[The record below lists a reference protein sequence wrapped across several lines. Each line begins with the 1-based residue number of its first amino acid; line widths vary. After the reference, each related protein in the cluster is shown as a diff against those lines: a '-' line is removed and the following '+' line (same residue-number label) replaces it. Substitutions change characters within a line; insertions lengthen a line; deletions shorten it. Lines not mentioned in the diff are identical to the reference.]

1 MNILA
6 ARLARTAAA
15 PPPSPWQ
22 DRADSW
28 SASFSGRSAS
38 KHATPPSAGAA
49 PRRVARADDG
59 RDVPRQPATPGAGRS
74 PESPPL
80 SARSRASATAA
91 AAAAAAV
98 AHLAMDQGATET
110 EKPTTVSPSRLRER
124 RRAKASERDP
134 ETLTA
139 LDVSPRALAAPASS
153 SRRRSVDKSPRSPG
167 AAGDV
172 WANGNTTS
180 PRGVA
185 SQNMISPRGNAHTHA
200 SPHAERELRERAR
213 RAETRASRAEAA
225 TRDAERAHLVLTRKR
240 IAAERAAEEAANE
253 LSRLSVVS
261 SQTESALRACES
273 SLASWRARAISLER
287 LESTNRLAPD
297 QATDCFLKAGF
308 LAHYWRLAYRLGIEP
323 KSSWREAE
331 TWTRRAPKGGD
342 EALLNVVRAVRDA
355 AAAGNTEGPAFCR
368 PSAKG
373 AKTNDIE
380 KYDDADRLDET
391 RVDVSASKYTQ
402 GRGPDVT
409 VDAYAA
415 FAPAPRVPNGW
426 APATQADLVEVETAM
441 RALVSARIEESVLVA
456 LADRRR
462 ALANRAVKISTASDG
477 ARRMSGFDV
486 LKSDDDAVA
495 LASSPL
501 RSPSEDTDEKKIER
515 KSFASSEF
523 RDDASWIV
531 LSDAEVGE
539 VKYRRLWVCWQWARA
554 RGRGH
559 ATGLAGLAEP
569 RCDTWFRRAFGEQA
583 VFAAAREALEVEGAL
598 REIRT
603 LGVERALCAA
613 ANAAT

>member
-1 MNILA
+1 
-6 ARLARTAAA
+6 
-15 PPPSPWQ
+15 
-22 DRADSW
+22 
-28 SASFSGRSAS
+28 
-38 KHATPPSAGAA
+38 
-49 PRRVARADDG
+49 
-59 RDVPRQPATPGAGRS
+59 
-74 PESPPL
+74 
-80 SARSRASATAA
+80 
-91 AAAAAAV
+91 
-98 AHLAMDQGATET
+98 MDNGATET
-110 EKPTTVSPSRLRER
+110 EKPTAVSPSRLRER

-185 SQNMISPRGNAHTHA
+185 SQNMISPRGVAHTHA

-273 SLASWRARAISLER
+273 SLERWRARAISLER

-342 EALLNVVRAVRDA
+342 EALVNVVRAVRDA

-368 PSAKG
+368 PISKG
-373 AKTNDIE
+373 AKTNDE
-380 KYDDADRLDET
+380 KHIHDADRVDET
-391 RVDVSASKYTQ
+391 RVDVSASKHTEKQ
-402 GRGPDVT
+402 GPDAT

-462 ALANRAVKISTASDG
+462 ALANRAVATTASDG
-477 ARRMSGFDV
+477 ARRGGFDL
-486 LKSDDDAVA
+486 LKGDDDAVA

-501 RSPSEDTDEKKIER
+501 RSPSEDTDKK
-515 KSFASSEF
+515 KND

>member
-1 MNILA
+1 
-6 ARLARTAAA
+6 
-15 PPPSPWQ
+15 
-22 DRADSW
+22 
-28 SASFSGRSAS
+28 
-38 KHATPPSAGAA
+38 
-49 PRRVARADDG
+49 
-59 RDVPRQPATPGAGRS
+59 
-74 PESPPL
+74 
-80 SARSRASATAA
+80 
-91 AAAAAAV
+91 
-98 AHLAMDQGATET
+98 
-110 EKPTTVSPSRLRER
+110 
-124 RRAKASERDP
+124 
-134 ETLTA
+134 
-139 LDVSPRALAAPASS
+139 
-153 SRRRSVDKSPRSPG
+153 
-167 AAGDV
+167 
-172 WANGNTTS
+172 
-180 PRGVA
+180 
-185 SQNMISPRGNAHTHA
+185 MISPRGVAHTHA
-200 SPHAERELRERAR
+200 SPHVERELRERAR

-342 EALLNVVRAVRDA
+342 EALVNVVRAVRDA

-368 PSAKG
+368 PISKG
-373 AKTNDIE
+373 AKTNDE
-380 KYDDADRLDET
+380 KHIHDADRLDET
-391 RVDVSASKYTQ
+391 RVDVSASKHTEKQ
-402 GRGPDVT
+402 GPDVT

-477 ARRMSGFDV
+477 ARRGGFDL
-486 LKSDDDAVA
+486 LKGDDDAVA

-501 RSPSEDTDEKKIER
+501 RSPSEDTDKK
-515 KSFASSEF
+515 KND

>member
-59 RDVPRQPATPGAGRS
+59 RDAPRQPATPGAGRS
-74 PESPPL
+74 PESPPP

-98 AHLAMDQGATET
+98 AHLALDEVSRATET
-110 EKPTTVSPSRLRER
+110 EKPSPAAVSPSRLRER
-124 RRAKASERDP
+124 RRANASERDS
-134 ETLTA
+134 ETLAA
-139 LDVSPRALAAPASS
+139 LDVSPRALAAPVSS

-172 WANGNTTS
+172 WANGNATS

-185 SQNMISPRGNAHTHA
+185 SGNMISPRGNAHTHA

-240 IAAERAAEEAANE
+240 IAAERAAEEAASE
-253 LSRLSVVS
+253 LSRLSALS
-261 SQTESALRACES
+261 SQTESRLRACES
-273 SLASWRARAISLER
+273 SLASWRARAMRLER
-287 LESTNRLAPD
+287 LESANRLAPD

-355 AAAGNTEGPAFCR
+355 AAAGKPEGPAFCR
-368 PSAKG
+368 PSAKS
-373 AKTNDIE
+373 AKTNHSYDD
-380 KYDDADRLDET
+380 DDADAET
-391 RVDVSASKYTQ
+391 STTPEGVVE
-402 GRGPDVT
+402 
-409 VDAYAA
+409 DAYAA
-415 FAPAPRVPNGW
+415 FAPAPRVENGW
-426 APATQADLVEVETAM
+426 APLTQADAVEVETAM

-462 ALANRAVKISTASDG
+462 ALANRAVATTASDG
-477 ARRMSGFDV
+477 TDARKSRGGLFKRDEDESSGAA
-486 LKSDDDAVA
+486 S
-495 LASSPL
+495 ASSPL
-501 RSPSEDTDEKKIER
+501 RSPSKDTDEKKIDIDGR
-515 KSFASSEF
+515 KSFAGGEF
-523 RDDASWIV
+523 RDDGSWIV